1 VSVITFAQYA
11 KTRTDQELITEAR
24 ALYNSIYRMDNY
36 DVKSWALLEALQ
48 NELVK
53 RGYKLQ
59 ETSELV
65 IIK

>member
-1 VSVITFAQYA
+1 MSVITFGQYA

-48 NELVK
+48 NELGK

>member
-1 VSVITFAQYA
+1 MSVITLAQYA

-24 ALYNSIYRMDNY
+24 ALYNSIYRMVNY